1 MDQEIEEKY
10 IKAGRIASQAL
21 KYGAEIIRVGVSYL
35 EVVEKVEGYITGKG
49 AQLAFPT
56 NTSVNEIAAH
66 YAPRHDD
73 RSTFEK
79 GDMVK
84 LDTGAHI
91 DGYIADT
98 ALTLEVASNSHRA
111 LVQAPVDALMAV
123 EEVIGDGI
131 PINVLG
137 STIEGVIHNAGCIPI
152 ENLTGHS
159 LSEYELHSGLTVPN
173 VSDSTSGKLRA
184 GDAVAIEPFATLTEG
199 DIKGSSNGFSS
210 VNDVPHSG
218 SIYRYLSPRKPKS
231 KQGKELQQLIKERFA
246 PLPLCERWLWNA
258 VKDGD
263 YKYLNT
269 NNLEEAIDELIKR
282 RIIYLYRVLRE
293 KRGKLVS
300 QREHTFLISKGHVIV
315 TTK

>member
-21 KYGAEIIRVGVSYL
+21 KFGAKEIKPGVSYL
-35 EVVEKVEGYITGKG
+35 KVAEDVEGFIKSKG
-49 AQLAFPT
+49 ARLAFPT
-56 NTSVNEIAAH
+56 NIAVNEIAAH
-66 YAPRHDD
+66 YAPDHDD

-79 GDMVK
+79 GDLVK
-84 LDTGAHI
+84 LDTGAHV

-98 ALTLEVASNSHRA
+98 ALTVEAGSNNHHA
-111 LVQAPVDALMAV
+111 LAQAPVDALMAV

-131 PINVLG
+131 PIDVLG

-173 VSDSTSGKLRA
+173 VGNSASGKLRA
-184 GDAVAIEPFATLTEG
+184 GDAVAIEPFATLV
-199 DIKGSSNGFSS
+199 KGNQKRAKGYSS

-231 KQGKELQQLIKERFA
+231 KQGKELRELIKKKFGS
-246 PLPLCERWLWNA
+246 LPLCERWLWNA
-258 VKDGD
+258 VEDGG

-269 NNLEEAIDELIKR
+269 ENLGEAIDELIKR
-282 RIIYLYRVLRE
+282 RIIYLYRVLME

-300 QREHTFLISKGHVIV
+300 QREHTFLIRKGDVVV